1 MCCNCV
7 LCLFTLLGPFATIQD
22 TIGFTNCSGC
32 RITFFFSTLV
42 SIETIIIE
50 GMFEATLYEYPPL
63 RVMILDEGV
72 DKITYDPS
80 NFTSDCFHTP
90 DTYYCLIIGTEIESV
105 SSVTIELESYLE
117 SSILLNEIEFYSNG
131 NLLNFQTEQI
141 DNGETVFIPPPIPT
155 TIIPTNV
162 QTPPPPQPPQNQNTE
177 TTFPSLPPTAIEDIL
192 ALSSPST
199 IISILLCLTCTII
212 SSVSIFLVTI
222 CWFFLIKYKLR
233 YKAAKKEL
241 VRHKTTQDVLAK
253 TNAVHSNQYPEL
265 VFEEFTDKSVIR
277 PQMEVSANQMQA
289 KPPLPNNHPPSNSY
303 YTQERIYEA
312 IPTQQ
317 KRHSKSSSIY
327 EVEELNDYTLES
339 YTNLHG
345 HNTDTNPFS
354 KASMTSS
361 HGGDHNNLLPVREGG
376 IKEDGYMSMSAA
388 V

>member
-1 MCCNCV
+1 M
-7 LCLFTLLGPFATIQD
+7 
-22 TIGFTNCSGC
+22 
-32 RITFFFSTLV
+32 
-42 SIETIIIE
+42 
-50 GMFEATLYEYPPL
+50 
-63 RVMILDEGV
+63 
-72 DKITYDPS
+72 
-80 NFTSDCFHTP
+80 
-90 DTYYCLIIGTEIESV
+90 
-105 SSVTIELESYLE
+105 
-117 SSILLNEIEFYSNG
+117 
-131 NLLNFQTEQI
+131 
-141 DNGETVFIPPPIPT
+141 
-155 TIIPTNV
+155 
-162 QTPPPPQPPQNQNTE
+162 
-177 TTFPSLPPTAIEDIL
+177 
-192 ALSSPST
+192 
-199 IISILLCLTCTII
+199 
-212 SSVSIFLVTI
+212 
-222 CWFFLIKYKLR
+222 
-233 YKAAKKEL
+233 KKEL
-241 VRHKTTQDVLAK
+241 VRQKTTQDVLAK